1 MSNRSMTKRRF
12 NSVHHNFW
20 GILLVLGAITSV
32 TPVLAQSTLVAREI
46 SISSHSSSAS
56 VSTLLRQGKTAY
68 EAGNYTK
75 ATATWQKAYQQYQ
88 AEGNLINQALSLSYL
103 SLSSQKQGNWQAAK
117 EYIAQSLDILESE
130 PKLKAKNLAI
140 YAQVINTQGRLQLAT
155 GKIEAAIVSWKQAA
169 EAYQKAGD
177 DIGTLGSQI
186 NQAQALQSLGLYRR
200 SQKLLIEIASQ
211 LQEKPDSRLKI
222 SGLRTLGIALQVSG
236 NLNDAQE
243 ILQESLAISEKLNLP
258 EESSATLLSLGDTV
272 RASGDLPKG
281 EAQSDRNKR
290 RNSDNT
296 PAYAF
301 YEQAA
306 AITSQP
312 LLKVEAQL
320 NQLSTL
326 IAFEQWRAA
335 KNLVPEIQ
343 TNISQLS
350 NRANRRSIYAQI
362 NLANSLIDLAA
373 QDSVNPTY
381 LNQSQNLL
389 TKAVEQAEQLQDIK
403 AESYGLGILGHLS
416 EQRQQW
422 SLGQKYTEQAIDL
435 AQRINEPELIYQWQ
449 WQLGRLQVAQ
459 NNYSSGISPEAR
471 RRAIASYSEAVNALE
486 SLRSDLALTNL
497 DVQYSFRDGV
507 EPVYRELVRLLLQ
520 PENNQAI
527 SQANLIRARDTI
539 ESLQLAELNDFFRE
553 ACLDATPISIENV
566 DPEAAVIYPIILRD
580 RLEVILSLPGKPLQ
594 HYSTPISQTELEAEI
609 QELRETVVIRS
620 QRTFRKP
627 AQNLYDWL
635 IRPTLQDLVAS
646 EIKTLVFVPDGS
658 FRNIPMGVLHDKE
671 NYLIEKYNIALTP
684 GLQLLAPRPL
694 KELELKTLAA
704 GLTEERQGFAPLDYV
719 QVELEDIQKQLD
731 STLLIDQEFTREKLQ
746 NTMESQSYPIV
757 HIATHGQFS
766 SILEDTFLL
775 AWDSRIQINQLS
787 SILQNRNL
795 PEQQAIE
802 LLVLSACETA
812 VGDDR
817 AALGLAGMAV
827 RAGARS
833 TLATLWSVNDQAT
846 ALAINNFY
854 QQLTKPTVPMTKTEA
869 LREAQLTLINLP
881 RFNHPYYWSS
891 FILIGNWL

>member
-1 MSNRSMTKRRF
+1 M
-12 NSVHHNFW
+12 
-20 GILLVLGAITSV
+20 VLGTISWV
-32 TPVLAQSTLVAREI
+32 TPVLAQSTLVATETS
-46 SISSHSSSAS
+46 SISSSSTSDS
-56 VSTLLRQGKTAY
+56 SLLRQGKAAY
-68 EAGNYTK
+68 EAGNYTEATK
-75 ATATWQKAYQQYQ
+75 AWQKAYRQYQ
-88 AEGNLINQALSLSYL
+88 AQGNLINQALSLSYL
-103 SLSSQKQGNWQAAK
+103 SLSSQKQGNWQAAT
-117 EYIAQSLDILESE
+117 EYIAQSLDILESD
-130 PKLKAKNLAI
+130 PKLKANNLLI
-140 YAQVINTQGRLQLAT
+140 YAQAINTQGKLQLAT
-155 GKIEAAIVSWKQAA
+155 GKIEAAIASWKQAA
-169 EAYQKAGD
+169 EVYQKAGD

-258 EESSATLLSLGDTV
+258 EESSATLLSLGDTA
-272 RASGDLPKG
+272 RTLG
-281 EAQSDRNKR
+281 DRNKGA
-290 RNSDNT
+290 NSNNT

-326 IAFEQWRAA
+326 IAFEQWQAA

-343 TNISQLS
+343 TNLSQLS
-350 NRANRRSIYAQI
+350 NGANRRLIYAQI

-373 QDSVNPTY
+373 QDSLNPTY

-389 TKAVEQAEQLQDIK
+389 TKAIEQARQLQDIK

-416 EQRQQW
+416 EQQQQW
-422 SLGQKYTEQAIDL
+422 ALGQKYTEQAIDL

-449 WQLGRLQVAQ
+449 WQLARLQVAQ
-459 NNYSSGISPEAR
+459 NRYDS
-471 RRAIASYSEAVNALE
+471 AIASYSEAVNALE
-486 SLRSDLALTNL
+486 SLRSDLVLTNL
-497 DVQYSFRDGV
+497 DVQYSFRDSV

-520 PENNQAI
+520 PQNNQPI

-553 ACLDATPISIENV
+553 ACLDATPTSIENI

-580 RLEVILSLPGKPLQ
+580 RLEVIVSLPGTPLR
-594 HYSTPISQTELEAEI
+594 HYSTPISQAKLEAEI
-609 QELRETVVIRS
+609 KELRQTVVIRS

-635 IRPTLQDLVAS
+635 IRPTLPDLVAS

-658 FRNIPMGVLHDKE
+658 FRSIPLGVLHDKE
-671 NYLIEKYNIALTP
+671 NYLAEKYNIALTP

-694 KELELKTLAA
+694 EESELKTLAA

-719 QVELEDIQKQLD
+719 QVELEDIEQQLD
-731 STLLIDQEFTREKLQ
+731 STVLIDQEFTKESLR
-746 NTMESQSYPIV
+746 NTMASENYPIV

-766 SILEDTFLL
+766 SILEETFLL
-775 AWDSRIQINQLS
+775 TWDSRIQINQLN
-787 SILQNRNL
+787 SILQNPNL
-795 PEQQAIE
+795 PEQQVIE

-846 ALAINNFY
+846 ALAIKHFY
-854 QQLTKPTVPMTKTEA
+854 EQLTEPTVSMTKTEA
-869 LREAQLTLINLP
+869 LREAQLTLINSS

>member
-1 MSNRSMTKRRF
+1 MTKRRF

>member
-1 MSNRSMTKRRF
+1 MTKRRF

-373 QDSVNPTY
+373 QDSVNPNY

-403 AESYGLGILGHLS
+403 AESYGLGILGHLF